1 MTENR
6 TTFLMDKPELIRRIL
21 EVNSNVVLVLVSGN
35 AVDLRFAEDV
45 PSIVQAWYCGSES
58 GHAIASV
65 LSGDVNPSGKLPI
78 SFPATLEDCGAHA
91 FGPETYPGVNE
102 TVTYSED
109 IYVGYRWF
117 DSKNITPMY
126 AFGHGLSYTSYEY
139 SDAGTDSFVY
149 SPGDKVKVS
158 FSVKNTGTRDGDE
171 ISQVY
176 VSQINPSSER
186 PVKELKGFARTSLKS
201 GESKVVEVE
210 LPVDDWA
217 FWDEQLGGWNL
228 EKGRYDISI
237 AAASDDIKYV
247 VSVEIK

>member
-1 MTENR
+1 
-6 TTFLMDKPELIRRIL
+6 
-21 EVNSNVVLVLVSGN
+21 
-35 AVDLRFAEDV
+35 
-45 PSIVQAWYCGSES
+45 
-58 GHAIASV
+58 
-65 LSGDVNPSGKLPI
+65 
-78 SFPATLEDCGAHA
+78 
-91 FGPETYPGVNE
+91 
-102 TVTYSED
+102 
-109 IYVGYRWF
+109 
-117 DSKNITPMY
+117 MY
-126 AFGHGLSYTSYEY
+126 AVGHGLSYTSYEY

>member
-1 MTENR
+1 
-6 TTFLMDKPELIRRIL
+6 
-21 EVNSNVVLVLVSGN
+21 
-35 AVDLRFAEDV
+35 
-45 PSIVQAWYCGSES
+45 
-58 GHAIASV
+58 
-65 LSGDVNPSGKLPI
+65 
-78 SFPATLEDCGAHA
+78 
-91 FGPETYPGVNE
+91 
-102 TVTYSED
+102 
-109 IYVGYRWF
+109 
-117 DSKNITPMY
+117 MY

-186 PVKELKGFARTSLKS
+186 PVKELKGFARTSLK
-201 GESKVVEVE
+201 
-210 LPVDDWA
+210 
-217 FWDEQLGGWNL
+217 WDEQLGGWNL

>member
-1 MTENR
+1 MAELLFGHYNPAGRLPLTFYASSNDLPDFEDYDMSNR
-6 TTFLMDKPELIRRIL
+6 TYRYFK
-21 EVNSNVVLVLVSGN
+21 
-35 AVDLRFAEDV
+35 
-45 PSIVQAWYCGSES
+45 
-58 GHAIASV
+58 
-65 LSGDVNPSGKLPI
+65 GKAL
-78 SFPATLEDCGAHA
+78 FP
-91 FGPETYPGVNE
+91 
-102 TVTYSED
+102 
-109 IYVGYRWF
+109 
-117 DSKNITPMY
+117 
-126 AFGHGLSYTSYEY
+126 FGHGLSYTSYEY